1 MKSRYQRKEQRRNAS
16 QFNQQTEHKTT
27 QPAEG
32 EKKICFAGL
41 LRSLVES
48 KNEIFSFSLLYVVWL
63 WREVAEAAYEEEK
76 IQKVQKNFMLL
87 TLWPS
92 TTWWNFSIKV
102 ENSLSKKFITLSK
115 QDSGFNFFHRCVAF
129 KFQIFP
135 FLIRP
140 QCKWTVVS
148 IR

>member
-32 EKKICFAGL
+32 KKKSIL
-41 LRSLVES
+41 LVCWDRSSRV
-48 KNEIFSFSLLYVVWL
+48 KMKFSRSHSCMLYDYD
-63 WREVAEAAYEEEK
+63 EVAEAAYEEGK